1 MIMDHIPTKPKMRW
15 CQYRLKTLLLLP
27 VVVGIGSYCYAWRQ
41 HRPPIQEYDSE
52 PYRMAFERFAED
64 LKSRNLNHAYAST
77 SARFKHRMSPSQF
90 EVLMRSYPTVSEIEV
105 FEERWADDDAIR
117 WADDD
122 AIGLRNWMTV
132 IQRIR
137 GRDGK
142 WIELWV
148 WVVMNDSFFYR
159 RPPVPQVEEVQIRT
173 IDGMYL
179 LDLFVP
185 FEPPPDLKPSW
196 EQE

>member
-1 MIMDHIPTKPKMRW
+1 
-15 CQYRLKTLLLLP
+15 
-27 VVVGIGSYCYAWRQ
+27 
-41 HRPPIQEYDSE
+41 
-52 PYRMAFERFAED
+52 
-64 LKSRNLNHAYAST
+64 
-77 SARFKHRMSPSQF
+77 MSPSQF

-105 FEERWADDDAIR
+105 FEVRAGVIHSLRYNKAIEQEFRWADH
-117 WADDD
+117 D

-142 WIELWV
+142 AIELWV

-173 IDGMYL
+173 IDGTHL
-179 LDLFVP
+179 ADRHVP
-185 FEPPPDLKPSW
+185 FEPPPDLKPRW
-196 EQE
+196 VQK